1 MEARATRM
9 EERRRLLH
17 HVEVE
22 EEREEDC
29 VDRLLMRCP
38 NWVDRLLMRYPV
50 NPIIFDPEFLCLCFG
65 FFFGLAFVYWWGVWI
80 IKNGKDTVFS

>member
-9 EERRRLLH
+9 EGGRRLLH
-17 HVEVE
+17 HVE
-22 EEREEDC
+22 EEDLQLDW

-38 NWVDRLLMRYPV
+38 D
-50 NPIIFDPEFLCLCFG
+50 NPIIYDPEFRCPCFTI
-65 FFFGLAFVYWWGVWI
+65 FFGLVFVYWWMVWI

>member
-9 EERRRLLH
+9 EGGRRLLH
-17 HVEVE
+17 HME
-22 EEREEDC
+22 EEDLQLDW

-38 NWVDRLLMRYPV
+38 NWVDRMLMRCPD
-50 NPIIFDPEFLCLCFG
+50 NPIIYDPEFRCPCFTL
-65 FFFGLAFVYWWGVWI
+65 FFGLVFVYWWMVWI

>member
-9 EERRRLLH
+9 EERMRLLH
-17 HVEVE
+17 LVE
-22 EEREEDC
+22 EEEGELDW

-38 NWVDRLLMRYPV
+38 NWVDRILMRCPD
-50 NPIIFDPEFLCLCFG
+50 NPIVFDPEFRCPCFTLCFV
-65 FFFGLAFVYWWGVWI
+65 LVFVYWWGVWI